1 MQPAER
7 QKVFIEPDLSLD
19 RIKKNLIGSLY
30 KPIFKT
36 ISKLLFIDKQISHNC
51 TSIIR

>member
-19 RIKKNLIGSLY
+19 RIKKNINR
-30 KPIFKT
+30 
-36 ISKLLFIDKQISHNC
+36 FIVQTDF
-51 TSIIR
+51 